1 MDAVINYAVW
11 IWNYLRDNSCN
22 LCCGTL
28 DIKEEENVM
37 KYTTVIFDL
46 DGTLLDTIED
56 LTDSVNFTCRN
67 FGYEEYDIET
77 IKSFVGNGIR
87 KLLERAV
94 PGGVSNPHYE
104 DIYKTFCG
112 HYEKNC
118 HNKTRPYKGILE
130 LLSVL
135 KRKGCNIAI
144 VSNKNENAVLELN
157 REFFG
162 DYITVAVGQN
172 DTTRKKP
179 APDTV
184 LKAMEE
190 LHAQK
195 AEPLYIGDSEVDKM
209 TADNAGIDCV
219 LVSWGFRKREVLEK
233 MKPLFLA
240 DTPGQI
246 ESLF

>member
-1 MDAVINYAVW
+1 M
-11 IWNYLRDNSCN
+11 
-22 LCCGTL
+22 
-28 DIKEEENVM
+28 DIKKEKNVM
-37 KYTTVIFDL
+37 KYITVIFDL
-46 DGTLLDTIED
+46 DGTLLNTIED

-94 PGGVSNPHYE
+94 PGGVSNPNYE
-104 DIYKTFCG
+104 EIYKTFCV

-144 VSNKNENAVLELN
+144 VSNKNENAVLELK
-157 REFFG
+157 REFFE

-172 DTTRKKP
+172 DDTRKKP

-184 LKAMEE
+184 LRAMSE
-190 LHAQK
+190 LQAQK
-195 AEPLYIGDSEVDKM
+195 EQTVYIGDSEVDKM

-219 LVSWGFRKREVLEK
+219 LVSWGFRKREVLEN

>member
-1 MDAVINYAVW
+1 Y
-11 IWNYLRDNSCN
+11 
-22 LCCGTL
+22 G
-28 DIKEEENVM
+28 
-37 KYTTVIFDL
+37 
-46 DGTLLDTIED
+46 
-56 LTDSVNFTCRN
+56 
-67 FGYEEYDIET
+67 EYDIET

-94 PGGVSNPHYE
+94 PRGVSNPHYE

-130 LLSVL
+130 LISVL

-195 AEPLYIGDSEVDKM
+195 ADTLYIGDSEVDKM